1 MVSWFLT
8 YPLLIRLAYAQPG
21 GERLAVMTS
30 GTWLL
35 AQSLGSLAAGAMAQG
50 FGAYTLIGPVGGAIC
65 ALAIVAAL
73 PVARR
78 LDREAAQAA
87 AT

>member
-1 MVSWFLT
+1 VAFMVSWFLT

-35 AQSLGSLAAGAMAQG
+35 RRASARWRRARWRRGLA
-50 FGAYTLIGPVGGAIC
+50 LI
-65 ALAIVAAL
+65 
-73 PVARR
+73 R
-78 LDREAAQAA
+78 
-87 AT
+87 